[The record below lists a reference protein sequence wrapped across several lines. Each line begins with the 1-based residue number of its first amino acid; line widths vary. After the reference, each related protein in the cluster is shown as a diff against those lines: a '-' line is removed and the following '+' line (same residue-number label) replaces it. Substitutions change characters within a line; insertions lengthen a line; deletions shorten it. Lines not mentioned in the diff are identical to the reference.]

1 MEGYSEIGEDV
12 LIGDNGSILFV
23 DVFDF
28 GVLEKSWVVM
38 EEEVGYGL
46 VEWEW
51 VDDGVG
57 IWWVVIE

>member
-1 MEGYSEIGEDV
+1 MPVDV
-12 LIGDNGSILFV
+12 L
-23 DVFDF
+23 DF

-38 EEEVGYGL
+38 EEEVGHGS

-57 IWWVVIE
+57 TWWVVTE